1 MKTVAPGLL
10 VAAALVSVNCLAGVP
25 SPEDDSTKRIVRSSA
40 QQDVPCTPRRRLGF
54 HEPLFGIYQFTKDD
68 ESSAR
73 LHYSFRYTVTDP
85 GCEAPSRASSAAAR
99 ADYER
104 MRRHGRHEWYL
115 SYTGQ
120 FDFYMGTRDS
130 GPVIN
135 RISNPA
141 LHYRS
146 YLGKRSG
153 LPQPMQ
159 WWDVSIEHRS
169 TGQTTDPNLRTSS
182 GEYSTQ
188 TAHERG
194 DHAYLDTMSQDTNFV
209 SLEARWDLGP
219 VRLWSR
225 WKPVY
230 FATTT
235 AVTWGPMAG
244 SNVSIADYDRF
255 RFILG
260 YRLADAPRLIDEK
273 WLYGEWTVGDKG
285 LLTDS
290 FNISAYLPFK
300 LGQLNIPFFA
310 RYHHGPLHT
319 LSDFAKEQRS
329 LGFGLLLLQ

>member
-1 MKTVAPGLL
+1 MKTVPPGLF
-10 VAAALVSVNCLAGVP
+10 VAAALASLECLAGVP
-25 SPEDDSTKRIVRSSA
+25 SPEDDSTKRIVRSS
-40 QQDVPCTPRRRLGF
+40 QREVPCAPRRRLGF

-68 ESSAR
+68 DSSAR

-85 GCEAPSRASSAAAR
+85 GCEVPNRASSAAER
-99 ADYER
+99 VEYER

-141 LHYRS
+141 LHYRN
-146 YLGKRSG
+146 YLGRQSG
-153 LPQPMQ
+153 LPRPMQ

-169 TGQTTDPNLRTSS
+169 TGQTTDPKLRAPN
-182 GEYSTQ
+182 GELAAQ
-188 TAHERG
+188 LAQERN

-209 SLEARWDLGP
+209 SVEARWDWRR
-219 VRLWSR
+219 VSVWSR
-225 WKPVY
+225 WKPLY

-235 AVTWGPMAG
+235 AITWGPMAG
-244 SNVSIADYDRF
+244 SGVSIADYDRF

-260 YRLADAPRLIDEK
+260 YRLADAGKRLIEQE
-273 WLYGEWTVGDKG
+273 WIYGEWTVGDKG

-290 FNISAYLPFK
+290 FNISVYFPFK

-319 LSDFAKEQRS
+319 LSDFANDQRS
-329 LGFGLLLLQ
+329 IGFGLLLLQ